1 MMQFVLGIKVAGQ
14 LLVWVK
20 VPSAG
25 EILMVLMLTAAVPS
39 LYRVM
44 LMVLLVPGVRPG
56 KVRGLGNRVMALVA
70 PMPVSVIFCVGL
82 PGELSLRVT
91 DPLPVPAAVGLKLT
105 VMVQFW
111 PALNGV
117 GVVGQVLLS
126 R

>member
-25 EILMVLMLTAAVPS
+25 EILLVLILTAAVPS

-56 KVRGLGNRVMALVA
+56 KVRGLGNRVMALMA
-70 PMPVSVIFCVGL
+70 
-82 PGELSLRVT
+82 
-91 DPLPVPAAVGLKLT
+91 PLPVPAAVGLKLT

-111 PALNGV
+111 PALRGV